1 MPDAPAIKLQELI
14 KSYGRHT
21 AVDRLSLS
29 VPRGSVY
36 GFIGPNGSG
45 KTTTLRLI
53 MHILLPDSGVVEV
66 LGARGTRAA
75 NDRIGYLPEERG
87 LYKKMTVRQQ
97 LAYYAALKGT
107 PAAEARREADSWLER
122 MELTDWAGHKVEALS
137 KGMMQKI
144 QFIAT
149 VVSKPEL
156 VILDEPFAGLDPVNV
171 EVMRAAI
178 LSLRDNGAT
187 VVLSTHDMGIA
198 SEMCDFVLMMHRGRK
213 VLDGTLDSIRE
224 RYGADTIR
232 VAVNGGKAE
241 LLAAEGVALVRDLGR
256 LQEIRIKGDPREFL
270 HALSAKMEVRHFE
283 IVTPSLH
290 DIFLRIAGPGAD
302 ARD

>member
-1 MPDAPAIKLQELI
+1 MSDEPAIKLQDVT
-14 KSYGRHT
+14 KNYGRHT

-45 KTTTLRLI
+45 KTTTLRVI
-53 MHILLPDSGVVEV
+53 MHILLPDSGIVEV

-97 LAYYAALKGT
+97 LAYYAALKGVPT
-107 PAAEARREADSWLER
+107 DEADREGDAWLDR
-122 MELTDWAGHKVEALS
+122 MGLTAWAGHKVEALS

-144 QFIAT
+144 QFIST

-171 EVMRAAI
+171 EVMRSAI
-178 LSLRDNGAT
+178 LSLRENGAT
-187 VVLSTHDMGIA
+187 VVLSTHDMQIA
-198 SEMCDFVLMMHRGRK
+198 SEMCDFVLMMHKGGK
-213 VLDGTLDSIRE
+213 VLDGTLDSIRD

-232 VAVNGGKAE
+232 IGVNGGKAE
-241 LLAAEGVALVRDLGR
+241 LLAAEGVTLVRDLGR
-256 LQEIRIKGDPREFL
+256 LQEIRVAGDPRAFL
-270 HALSAKMEVRHFE
+270 HALSGKMEVRHFE

-290 DIFLRIAGPGAD
+290 DIFLRIAGPD
-302 ARD
+302 A